1 MPRITVEGLKVKI
14 IFNVDLIK
22 NVCMLIPLV
31 AYVMNIVLDLGEVQ
45 IPSINLHDCH
55 NITDLLLIM
64 ALNTLNTIIIQ
75 SYLNHCGTLN
85 TIIIQSY
92 LNHCG
97 TLNTIIIQSYLNHC
111 GCRRGRDRM
120 VHVVGFSTTYMQS
133 VSIITE
139 VVSSW
144 RGVLDTTLCDK
155 HCQ

>member
-1 MPRITVEGLKVKI
+1 
-14 IFNVDLIK
+14 
-22 NVCMLIPLV
+22 
-31 AYVMNIVLDLGEVQ
+31 
-45 IPSINLHDCH
+45 
-55 NITDLLLIM
+55 M
-64 ALNTLNTIIIQ
+64 ALNTLNTIIIKP
-75 SYLNHCGTLN
+75 YLNHCGTLN
-85 TIIIQSY
+85 TIIIKSY

-120 VHVVGFSTTYMQS
+120 VHVVGCSTTYMQS